1 MEQSGVV
8 GLSFDGTPQY
18 VADFRSAP
26 FCTKYV
32 LAKMLGIEQITEDV
46 VRGWIESS
54 TVPTVKIGRHRV
66 INLHRIRTD
75 LERGKTIFCAGDY
88 ADE

>member
-8 GLSFDGTPQY
+8 GLSISGEAQRVT
-18 VADFRSAP
+18 DFRDAP

-32 LAKMLGIEQITEDV
+32 LAQLLGTEQISEDV
-46 VRGWIESS
+46 VRGWIESH

-66 INLHRIRTD
+66 INLHRIRRD
-75 LERGKTIFCAGDY
+75 LDRGKTIFCAGDY
-88 ADE
+88 SDE

>member
-8 GLSFDGTPQY
+8 GLNVEGHAERVT
-18 VADFRSAP
+18 DFRSAP

-32 LAKMLGIEQITEDV
+32 LAKMLGMEQITEDV

-66 INLHRIRTD
+66 INLHRIRHD

>member
-8 GLSFDGTPQY
+8 GLSISGDTQR
-18 VADFRSAP
+18 VTDFRDAP

-32 LAKMLGIEQITEDV
+32 LAQLLGMEQITEDV
-46 VRGWIESS
+46 VRGWIESN

-66 INLHRIRTD
+66 INLHRIRRD
-75 LERGKTIFCAGDY
+75 LDRGKTIFCAGDY
-88 ADE
+88 SDD

>member
-8 GLSFDGTPQY
+8 GLSISGDTQR
-18 VADFRSAP
+18 VTDFRDAP

-32 LAKMLGIEQITEDV
+32 LAQLLGMEQITEDV
-46 VRGWIESS
+46 VRGWIESN

-66 INLHRIRTD
+66 INLHRIRRD
-75 LERGKTIFCAGDY
+75 LDRGKTIFCAGDY